1 VATDYAR
8 ARASAKRMISNYG
21 QPSQVIKKGIAAGEP
36 DAWGDISP
44 AEPDT
49 VIDGIITPW
58 LDAKTGEI
66 DGENILRGD
75 GFVYFHSD
83 TAPEINMQTT
93 INGKTFRIVN
103 TKVLDSVDDINV
115 YRRLQLR
122 T

>member
-1 VATDYAR
+1 MAHDYLGDRQLAEELITEYG
-8 ARASAKRMISNYG
+8 AAST
-21 QPSQVIKKGIAAGEP
+21 VIKKGIAAGEP

-44 AEPDT
+44 AEPDI
-49 VIDGIITPW
+49 VINGIITPW
-58 LDAKTGEI
+58 LDAKTREI
-66 DGENILRGD
+66 DGKNILRGD

-93 INGKTFRIVN
+93 INGKTFRIVD

>member
-1 VATDYAR
+1 MAHDYAGDR
-8 ARASAKRMISNYG
+8 QLAEDLITEYGAASA
-21 QPSQVIKKGIAAGEP
+21 VIKKGTTGGT
-36 DAWGDISP
+36 DAWGDP
-44 AEPDT
+44 KPDEPDI
-49 VIDGIITPW
+49 VINGTITPW
-58 LDAKTGEI
+58 LDAKTREI

-93 INGKTFRIVN
+93 INGKTFRIVD

>member
-1 VATDYAR
+1 
-8 ARASAKRMISNYG
+8 MISNYG
-21 QPSQVIKKGIAAGEP
+21 QPSQVIKKGATGGT
-36 DAWGDISP
+36 DAWGDP
-44 AEPDT
+44 KPDEPDT

-58 LDAKTGEI
+58 LDAKTREI

-83 TAPEINMQTT
+83 VAPEINMQTT
-93 INGKTFRIVN
+93 INGKTFRIVD
-103 TKVLDSVDDINV
+103 TKALNSVDDINV